1 MLEYIVKHGNDIVKV
16 LGSIGTFIG
25 IILSVLKKLYADVCV
40 FRERKAIKYIKYLNE
55 YNVYLDDLS
64 KEYIKHQIASEIM
77 FDVTKI
83 KSDKFRKI
91 FIKLKQDGLSPEYM
105 DVLKKLKAYTVLNSG
120 VVQVNIGPYY
130 YFTYCFERV
139 FSTYFFT
146 LAFVVLVAFLF
157 KVDALSNTI
166 SNALDFFLVMLSMI
180 LLMAIGIYL
189 SILSPSKY
197 QIKKLNKELIK
208 YKIDDVSL

>member
-83 KSDKFRKI
+83 KSDKFRNI
-91 FIKLKQDGLSPEYM
+91 FIKLKQDGLSPEYI
-105 DVLKKLKAYTVLNSG
+105 DILKRLKTYIVVNSG
-120 VVQVNIGPYY
+120 VVQINVSSYY
-130 YFTYCFERV
+130 YFTYCFEKI

-146 LAFVVLVAFLF
+146 LAFVVLVVFLF

-166 SNALDFFLVMLSMI
+166 GSVLDFFFVMLSMI

-189 SILSPSKY
+189 LMLSPSKY
-197 QIKKLNKELIK
+197 QIRKLNKELIK